1 MDELA
6 EQLEAFLDKVEKRIP
21 TLEQR
26 KKITKA
32 GAKVYKQ
39 ELKKNMPH
47 SDHKEKKHIVDSLK
61 QSTDG
66 TTGNSSVFFSAKK
79 GEKGHIARF
88 LNDGYM
94 SHGGKGAK
102 SHTVKYIPG
111 KHFVEHTYTGTQNEI
126 FKEMSKAYDREV
138 GKNDR

>member
-79 GEKGHIARF
+79 
-88 LNDGYM
+88 
-94 SHGGKGAK
+94 
-102 SHTVKYIPG
+102 
-111 KHFVEHTYTGTQNEI
+111 
-126 FKEMSKAYDREV
+126 
-138 GKNDR
+138 

>member
-1 MDELA
+1 MDELT
-6 EQLEAFLDKVEKRIP
+6 EQLETFLNKVEERIP
-21 TLEQR
+21 TLDQR

-39 ELKKNMPH
+39 ELKKNIPH
-47 SDHKEKKHIVDSLK
+47 SNHKEKKHVSDSLK

-79 GEKGHIARF
+79 SEKGHIARF

-111 KHFVEHTYTGTQNEI
+111 QHFVEHTYAETQGKI
-126 FKEMSKAYDREV
+126 FQEMEKIYDQEV
-138 GKNDR
+138 GNIDR